1 MDDKVG
7 ERRIKD
13 AGGIELFAGDG
24 GADDGENAGT
34 NDCADAESGERPRP
48 KCLFEGMLG
57 FFRVADQ
64 LIDGFAG
71 KQLAWQRSSPRLGVN
86 TGARSRCNV
95 FRKKMSV
102 PEEDVFPECGKAYA
116 AVYMMGLKWKRGN
129 YECRNVSEIETDCSS
144 KG

>member
-1 MDDKVG
+1 VVNEKVCKRCI
-7 ERRIKD
+7 ED

-48 KCLFEGMLG
+48 EGLFQSMLG

-71 KQLAWQRSSPRLGVN
+71 KQLAWQCSSPRRGLGY
-86 TGARSRCNV
+86 GAKVQVQRLQKEDEHSRRGC
-95 FRKKMSV
+95 
-102 PEEDVFPECGKAYA
+102 FP
-116 AVYMMGLKWKRGN
+116 
-129 YECRNVSEIETDCSS
+129 
-144 KG
+144 